1 LVEAHLRQH
10 VLASMSLK
18 HVIRRKQMS
27 KIGILASVALVAA
40 FAVSSASAQQTQRLS
55 GTIEKVTGNSVLVKS
70 KEGAEQTVT
79 LADKALIVGVTKAS
93 LADIKEGSYIGSG
106 AVPQADGTQKAVE
119 VHIFAESQRGT
130 GDGHRDGWPG
140 APNGTMTN
148 GEAGSPVTG
157 VDGLTLMVKYKG
169 GEKKIL
175 VTPSTPIV
183 QYQVSDASA
192 LKPGA
197 AISIVAATKKPDG
210 TFETNRINVGLNG
223 VVPN

>member
-1 LVEAHLRQH
+1 MA
-10 VLASMSLK
+10 
-18 HVIRRKQMS
+18 
-27 KIGILASVALVAA
+27 GVALVAA
-40 FAVSSASAQQTQRLS
+40 FAVSSASAQQPQRLS
-55 GTIEKVTGNSVLVKS
+55 GTIEKVTGNALLVKA
-70 KEGAEQTVT
+70 KDGELTVT
-79 LADKALIVGVTKAS
+79 LADKSLIVGVTKAS
-93 LADIKEGSYIGSG
+93 FADIKEGSYIGSG

-140 APNGTMTN
+140 AANGTMTN
-148 GEAGSPVTG
+148 GEAGNPVTG

-197 AISIVAATKKPDG
+197 AISINAATKKPDG
-210 TFETNRINVGLNG
+210 SFETNRINVGLNG
-223 VVPN
+223 VVP

>member
-1 LVEAHLRQH
+1 MA
-10 VLASMSLK
+10 
-18 HVIRRKQMS
+18 
-27 KIGILASVALVAA
+27 GIALVAA
-40 FAVSSASAQQTQRLS
+40 FAASSAVAQQPQRLS
-55 GTIEKVTGNSVLVKS
+55 GTIEKVTGNSLLVKA
-70 KEGAEQTVT
+70 KDGDVTVT
-79 LADKALIVGVTKAS
+79 LADKSLIVGVTKAS
-93 LADIKEGSYIGSG
+93 FADIKAGSYVGSG

-148 GEAGSPVTG
+148 GEAGNPVTG
-157 VDGLTLMVKYKG
+157 VDGLTMMVKYKG

-175 VTPSTPIV
+175 VTPNTPIV

-197 AISIVAATKKPDG
+197 AISINAATKKPDG